1 MSDSPDTTTQIR
13 QKLSKGGDPWV
24 QAKETPD
31 SPILKEI
38 KALLRGCCA
47 RNPLLRPPAAS
58 VAHSIFIVLA
68 SNTALMQPSQQSG
81 ESVQNRVKNMLDKVQ
96 KTSKDTPAE
105 LSSAAIST
113 IDVAELRALAYQ
125 GDPVASALLG
135 SCIWR
140 GLITAEDKE
149 GRCVSLED
157 EEISLGENPSFLPT
171 PLRV

>member
-1 MSDSPDTTTQIR
+1 
-13 QKLSKGGDPWV
+13 
-24 QAKETPD
+24 
-31 SPILKEI
+31 
-38 KALLRGCCA
+38 
-47 RNPLLRPPAAS
+47 
-58 VAHSIFIVLA
+58 
-68 SNTALMQPSQQSG
+68 
-81 ESVQNRVKNMLDKVQ
+81 MLDKVQ

-157 EEISLGENPSFLPT
+157 EEISIGENPSFLPT
-171 PLRV
+171 SLNFSYGYQRGNVPGWRFAIWNSRRRLD

>member
-1 MSDSPDTTTQIR
+1 MRS
-13 QKLSKGGDPWV
+13 
-24 QAKETPD
+24 
-31 SPILKEI
+31 
-38 KALLRGCCA
+38 CCA

-68 SNTALMQPSQQSG
+68 SDTTLMQPSQQSG
-81 ESVQNRVKNMLDKVQ
+81 ESAQNRVKNMLDKVQ

-113 IDVAELRALAYQ
+113 TDVAELRALAYQ

-140 GLITAEDKE
+140 GLIAAKDE
-149 GRCVSLED
+149 GGWCVSLED
-157 EEISLGENPSFLPT
+157 DEISLGEDPSFLLT
-171 PLRV
+171 PLGV